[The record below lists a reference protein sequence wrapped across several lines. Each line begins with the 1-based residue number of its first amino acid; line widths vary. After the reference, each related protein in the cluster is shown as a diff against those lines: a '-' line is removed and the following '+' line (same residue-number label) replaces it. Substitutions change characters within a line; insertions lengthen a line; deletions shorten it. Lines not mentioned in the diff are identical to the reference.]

1 MKKIAKKIFRYLPY
15 GIIALAM
22 IMMVNLGISLKNNEV
37 PSVFNRAI
45 LHIKTGSMEDTI
57 MTGDLIFINT
67 NEKEF
72 KEQDIISFRKP
83 DQPEIIITHR
93 IVDITGDLI
102 TTKGDNNFSSESW
115 EINFSKDLIV
125 GKYVG
130 KSGLLGSV
138 YEVMFVNSLN
148 VVFGLIILIF
158 MLIGVIEMKNI
169 IKLLSEKKQE
179 EYEQEKQKLIEAE
192 KAKLKDEMKE

>member
-1 MKKIAKKIFRYLPY
+1 MKNILNKISRYLSY
-15 GIIALAM
+15 AIIALAM
-22 IMMVNLGISLKNNEV
+22 IMMVNLGISLKNSEV

-45 LHIKTGSMEDTI
+45 LYIKTGSMEDTI
-57 MTGDLIFINT
+57 MTGDLIFVNT
-67 NEKEF
+67 NVTEF
-72 KEQDIISFRKP
+72 HEEDIVSFRKP

-93 IVDITGDLI
+93 IVSITGDLV

-130 KSGLLGSV
+130 KSALLGSV

-158 MLIGVIEMKNI
+158 MLIGIIEMKNI
-169 IKLLSEKKQE
+169 IKLMSEKKQI
-179 EYEQEKQKLIEAE
+179 EYEEEKQKLIEVE